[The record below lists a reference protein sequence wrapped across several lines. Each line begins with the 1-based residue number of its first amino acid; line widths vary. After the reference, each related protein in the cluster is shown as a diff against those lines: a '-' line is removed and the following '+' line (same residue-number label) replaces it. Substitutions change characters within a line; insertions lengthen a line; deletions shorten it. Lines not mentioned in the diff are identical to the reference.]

1 MFVTC
6 PNCKELVGN
15 HVGPCPMCKNMITA
29 EYISKCE
36 QEMMRESAEDT
47 REKMTVFHDRK
58 VFQGVFAF
66 ALIVAML
73 TTTFICYMV
82 NREDLIVDFEFAEL
96 VIFLILVRIFKC
108 IRCPY
113 CNKYYMGFPSRWS
126 HEPDHCVWCGGRLR

>member
-1 MFVTC
+1 
-6 PNCKELVGN
+6 
-15 HVGPCPMCKNMITA
+15 MCKNMITA